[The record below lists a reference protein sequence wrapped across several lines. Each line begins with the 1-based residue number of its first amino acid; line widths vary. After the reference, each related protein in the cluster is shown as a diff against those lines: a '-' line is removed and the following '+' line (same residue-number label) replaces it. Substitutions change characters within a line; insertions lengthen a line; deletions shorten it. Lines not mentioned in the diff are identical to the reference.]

1 MTYLEDRWCPLT
13 AHSLKHHL
21 SFSCSSR
28 EQRRM
33 PYFHHFLA
41 ESSTMNNKC
50 CNLAQQGNNNGKN
63 YYWHFCPFFPCMNQ
77 NLTEGRGIK
86 TWLLLDILLIGW
98 KTTFVRL
105 LIYGFL
111 IIIYFAWMD
120 CCSAPLWFC
129 SRFISFCECIEISRF
144 PKESDAMLNFLSFF
158 VQKARNLV
166 VQKVLFVDTCRELC
180 SRNIM
185 NYSQK
190 KYQLHPAI
198 SFFMASWGP
207 WFFFKRKERYTVS
220 MSVRVKKLFQ
230 SFNLLR
236 KK

>member
-1 MTYLEDRWCPLT
+1 
-13 AHSLKHHL
+13 
-21 SFSCSSR
+21 
-28 EQRRM
+28 
-33 PYFHHFLA
+33 
-41 ESSTMNNKC
+41 
-50 CNLAQQGNNNGKN
+50 
-63 YYWHFCPFFPCMNQ
+63 MNQ

-144 PKESDAMLNFLSFF
+144 PKESDAMLNFLFFF
-158 VQKARNLV
+158 VQKAKNLV

-198 SFFMASWGP
+198 SFFIWSWGP
-207 WFFFKRKERYTVS
+207 WFFFSKENQQRKERYIVS

>member
-1 MTYLEDRWCPLT
+1 
-13 AHSLKHHL
+13 
-21 SFSCSSR
+21 
-28 EQRRM
+28 
-33 PYFHHFLA
+33 
-41 ESSTMNNKC
+41 
-50 CNLAQQGNNNGKN
+50 
-63 YYWHFCPFFPCMNQ
+63 MNQ

-120 CCSAPLWFC
+120 CCSAPLYDFVQG
-129 SRFISFCECIEISRF
+129 SFPFVECIEISRF

-207 WFFFKRKERYTVS
+207 WFFFQKKRKVHS
-220 MSVRVKKLFQ
+220 INVRKSKKKLFQ